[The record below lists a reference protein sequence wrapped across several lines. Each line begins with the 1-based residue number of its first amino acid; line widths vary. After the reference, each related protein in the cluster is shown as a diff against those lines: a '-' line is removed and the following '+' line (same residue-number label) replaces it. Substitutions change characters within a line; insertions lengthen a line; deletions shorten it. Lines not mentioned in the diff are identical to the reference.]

1 MKLTSE
7 QIMNK
12 LKRRIDG
19 RVMKASQPS
28 AQNRSHAV
36 MSQRFEAR
44 ESLDDFPTPPWATRA
59 LMEQIISPLIVGTKS
74 SCLEPACGRGFMSEA
89 LKEYF
94 HEVDSRDVFEYGYGE
109 IDDFLKST
117 TKKKYDWVITNPPF
131 KNAEDF
137 ILKGLSIANK
147 GVAVLVRTVF
157 LESVGRYE
165 RLFSKTPPSIVAQF
179 VERVPMVQG
188 RVDKQASTA
197 TGYAWIIWTKDF
209 NGTPSMRWI
218 APCRKLLEQ
227 EIDYVEPSKRFGNVI
242 KLKSNKKN
250 AGKKSNVKKAKPQ
263 RDLFD

>member
-1 MKLTSE
+1 
-7 QIMNK
+7 
-12 LKRRIDG
+12 
-19 RVMKASQPS
+19 MKASHPS

-36 MSQRFEAR
+36 MSQRFEGK

-59 LMEQIISPLIVGTKS
+59 LMEQILSPLLSGKKS

-94 HEVDSRDVFEYGYGE
+94 YEVDSKDIFEYGYGE
-109 IDDFLKST
+109 VDDFLSST
-117 TKKKYDWVITNPPF
+117 SKKKYDWVITNPPF
-131 KNAEDF
+131 KNAEEF

-209 NGTPSMRWI
+209 KGKPLMRWI
-218 APCRKLLEQ
+218 APCRKLLEK
-227 EIDYVEPSKRFGNVI
+227 ETDYIEPSKRFGNVI
-242 KLKSNKKN
+242 KLKSTNKKSAKLVKN
-250 AGKKSNVKKAKPQ
+250 TKTKSVKQQ